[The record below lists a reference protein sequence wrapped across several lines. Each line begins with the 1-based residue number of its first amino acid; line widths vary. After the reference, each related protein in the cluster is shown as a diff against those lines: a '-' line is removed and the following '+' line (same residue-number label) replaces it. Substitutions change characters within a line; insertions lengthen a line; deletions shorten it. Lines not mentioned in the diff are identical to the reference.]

1 LWNKKAGHAVF
12 FCTNANHGELQE
24 SAMIEN
30 AGGNLSARLRRAA
43 GFAVAASAM
52 LTAGAAHANSANSTV
67 LVPPKDLPELA
78 RQSGESMF
86 LYDTIDG
93 RAILYI
99 EQNRGAQ
106 LASFD
111 VTDPAH
117 IKSEGLRPLDASG
130 AFDFVAP
137 AGDRAELVRYRQGR
151 GDAILD
157 LHNTPTLKKI
167 TDGGAN
173 PQELNR
179 AFDAKQGREE
189 ITKADTG
196 TTFVLA
202 ENGLIV
208 IRRPDVEWLHQLMVI
223 PPN

>member
-1 LWNKKAGHAVF
+1 MKA
-12 FCTNANHGELQE
+12 NAFD
-24 SAMIEN
+24 
-30 AGGNLSARLRRAA
+30 NLSTRLRRTAMAIAA
-43 GFAVAASAM
+43 CGSVA
-52 LTAGAAHANSANSTV
+52 AGAAHANPANSTV
-67 LVPPKDLPELA
+67 LVPPQDLPELA

-93 RAILYI
+93 RSILYV

-117 IKSEGLRPLDASG
+117 IKSEGLRSLDASG
-130 AFDFVAP
+130 PFDFVAP
-137 AGDRAELVRYRQGR
+137 AGDRAEFVRYRQGQ

-157 LHNTPTLKKI
+157 LHNTPTLKKV
-167 TDGGAN
+167 TDDAVN
-173 PQELNR
+173 PLEFTR
-179 AFDAKQGREE
+179 GIDAKPVPVQ

-208 IRRPDVEWLHQLMVI
+208 VRRPDVEWLHQVMAI
-223 PPN
+223 SPN